1 MKRKPLLVVLFLYC
15 HYAHAQVGGQRSFD
29 FLNIPGDARTA
40 ALGGAN
46 VTLANGDVNG
56 FAQNPALLDTTLHNH
71 LSISYLN
78 YLGGVDFSN
87 LSYARTL
94 EKYGS
99 WGVNLKYI
107 DYGSI
112 TGYDPSGFE
121 LGTFNSNEFVLA
133 VSHARETG
141 VFSLGGSLK
150 FALSDIAGFK
160 ASALLLD
167 IGGAFKHPEKD
178 LTVGLV
184 IRNLGVVL
192 NDYDELSQSDLPFD
206 AQLGISFK
214 PTYMPFR
221 FSATAYHLYQAD
233 IAFFDPRGNI
243 NSQANDEP
251 GVADKIFRHM
261 VFAAEFVPSKNFNIR
276 VGYNHLMRR
285 ELRQEEVSGGAGFSF
300 GLMFRVKAFEFAYS
314 KALYHVA
321 GSTNHLTVTSNFN
334 SLIRKKR
341 I

>member
-1 MKRKPLLVVLFLYC
+1 MKRKPLFVVLFLCC

-46 VTLANGDVNG
+46 VSLADGDVNSI
-56 FAQNPALLDTTLHNH
+56 AQNPALLDSAMHNH
-71 LSISYLN
+71 LSLSYLN
-78 YLGGVDFSN
+78 YLGGVNFSN

-94 EKYGS
+94 EKYGH

-107 DYGSI
+107 NYGSI
-112 TGYDPSGFE
+112 TSYDPSGFE

-133 VSHARETG
+133 ISHGRETG

-160 ASALLLD
+160 ANALLLD

-178 LTVGLV
+178 LTAGLV

-206 AQLGISFK
+206 VQLGVSFK
-214 PTYMPFR
+214 PEYMPFR
-221 FSATAYHLYQAD
+221 FSATAYHLYQSD

-243 NSQANDEP
+243 NDQTGSEP
-251 GVADKIFRHM
+251 GVADKIFRHL

-285 ELRQEEVSGGAGFSF
+285 ELRQQEASGGAGFSF

-314 KALYHVA
+314 KALYHLA
-321 GSTNHLTVTSNFN
+321 GSTNHLTLTSNFN
-334 SLIRKKR
+334 RLIRKKQT
-341 I
+341 

>member
-1 MKRKPLLVVLFLYC
+1 MKRKPLIVVLFFYC

-46 VTLANGDVNG
+46 VTLAGKDVNG
-56 FAQNPALLDTTLHNH
+56 FAQNPALLDSTVHNH
-71 LSISYLN
+71 FSLSYLN
-78 YLGGVDFSN
+78 YLGGVDFTN

-94 EKYGS
+94 EKYGT

-107 DYGSI
+107 AYGSI
-112 TGYDPSGFE
+112 ISYDPSGFE
-121 LGTFNSNEFVLA
+121 LGTFDSNEFVLA
-133 VSHARETG
+133 ITHARETG

-160 ASALLLD
+160 ANAMLVDL
-167 IGGAFKHPEKD
+167 GGRFRHPEKD
-178 LTVGLV
+178 LTIGLA
-184 IRNLGVVL
+184 IKNLGVIL
-192 NDYDELSQSDLPFD
+192 KDYDELSQSDLPFD
-206 AQLGISFK
+206 VQLGISFK
-214 PTYMPFR
+214 PKHMPFR

-233 IAFFDPRGNI
+233 IAFFNPQGNI
-243 NSQANDEP
+243 NNQEDNEP

-261 VFAAEFVPSKNFNIR
+261 VFAAEFVPSKNFNLR

-285 ELRQEEVSGGAGFSF
+285 ELRLEETSGGAGFSF
-300 GLMFRVKAFEFAYS
+300 GVMFRVKAFEFAYS

-321 GSTNHLTVTSNFN
+321 SSTNHLTLTSNFN
-334 SLIRKKR
+334 TLIRKKSM
-341 I
+341 